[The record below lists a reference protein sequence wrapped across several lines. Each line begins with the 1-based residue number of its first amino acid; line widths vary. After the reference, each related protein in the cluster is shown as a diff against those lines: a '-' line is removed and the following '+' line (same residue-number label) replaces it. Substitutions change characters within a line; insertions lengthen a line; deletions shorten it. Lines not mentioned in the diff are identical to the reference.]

1 MPRKNGHVDYDLK
14 NININ
19 FIWIITSY
27 QEGMQ
32 ILKNTHTYV
41 QIHTHICMY
50 NGIISL
56 KTG

>member
-32 ILKNTHTYV
+32 IFKHTHTYV
-41 QIHTHICMY
+41 QIHTYIY
-50 NGIISL
+50 VYIR
-56 KTG
+56 K